1 MDEKKNKKHD
11 KHENVESKTENKSFD
26 EKKQAEEK
34 VSKES
39 EYLELAQRITAE
51 FENYKKR
58 NADLAQKSEEEGVVR
73 AVQKILPIVDS
84 FDNAFKMV
92 KDEGSK
98 EGLRLVYEI
107 VINAL
112 GELGVTEIDAVGKD
126 FDPQLH
132 NAVIATED
140 EKNAGKVLEVYQKGF
155 KMGDRVIR
163 YSMVRVGK

>member
-1 MDEKKNKKHD
+1 MDEKKNNKQKHEKMHEKEE
-11 KHENVESKTENKSFD
+11 KHENMQEM
-26 EKKQAEEK
+26 KQ
-34 VSKES
+34 SKES

-58 NADLAQKSEEEGVVR
+58 NAELAKKSEEEGVVR
-73 AVQKILPIVDS
+73 AVQKILPIVDA

-92 KDEGSK
+92 QDEGSK

-112 GELGVTEIDAVGKD
+112 KDLGVEEIDAKGKD
-126 FDPQLH
+126 FDPELH
-132 NAVIATED
+132 NAVIATD
-140 EKNAGKVLEVYQKGF
+140 DSKNAGKVLEVYQKGF